1 MNSKQTIIVV
11 SACAV
16 LAVGGYCG
24 FIKYQTSVFDKKAQ
38 QFSDYENKFTKFH
51 METIGSKFTSR
62 TVQIT
67 QEIKDL
73 DTVVTY
79 IAETNFGWNPK
90 TRIYAF
96 KSGSVEL
103 NRLLEKLEPAMV
115 VNFTKTFSPVSI
127 SFDSKAVADKNE
139 NLSYQIGKMTGLTDL
154 SVQESKNA
162 DLPYILADFKSKF
175 TAEPSVLNGEGWDL
189 KIGRQDVE
197 SNGSYKDPVHY
208 NFTYSLGATSGL
220 ANRNKISVDHA
231 KIENSMVQIES
242 NSVQTLGL
250 HLHDLNT
257 KFEGI
262 NFDIDQADVEASLEW
277 PKELSLQSAMLH
289 AFAEDDLCEQTPE
302 ACMGFDGAGNL
313 ITTTEDEFFKA
324 AKEGKVSLKLLPST
338 IKNKD
343 LTITGSGSMVWN
355 AEKKTF
361 GDLIFNLKAE
371 DPKMLGVVALFIP
384 RGLFKRVSDR
394 ELESKIH
401 CYIDESGTPYCA
413 ANGKRIF

>member
-1 MNSKQTIIVV
+1 MNSKQTIIAVA
-11 SACAV
+11 ACAV
-16 LAVGGYCG
+16 LVVGGYCG

-38 QFSDYENKFTKFH
+38 QFSEYENKYTKFH

-73 DTVVTY
+73 DTVVSY
-79 IAETNFGWNPK
+79 IAETNFGWNPT

-103 NRLLEKLEPAMV
+103 NRLLEKLDPAMV

-127 SFDSKAVADKNE
+127 SFDSKAVTDKNE

-154 SVQESKNA
+154 SVQESNNA
-162 DLPYILADFKSKF
+162 NLPYILAEFKSKF

-189 KIGRQDVE
+189 KIGRQDIE
-197 SNGSYKDPVHY
+197 STGSYKDPVHY

-220 ANRNKISVDHA
+220 ANRNKISVDHT
-231 KIENSMVQIES
+231 KIENSMAQVEN

-250 HLHDLNT
+250 HLHDLKT

-262 NFDIDQADVEASLEW
+262 NFDIDQADVEVSLGW

-313 ITTTEDEFFKA
+313 ISTTEDEFIKA

-343 LTITGSGSMVWN
+343 LTLTGSGSMVMN

-361 GDLIFNLKAE
+361 GNFTFNLKAAN
-371 DPKMLGVVALFIP
+371 PNMLGMVAMFIP
-384 RGLFKRVSDR
+384 RGLFKQVSDK
-394 ELESKIH
+394 ELESKIN
-401 CYIDESGTPYCA
+401 CFVDEKGTPYCA